1 MLETYEIL
9 ELERRWRAYDKKRK
23 EFKFSDKKNY
33 IYAIS
38 AVLAISVSVSSLT
51 FYLLKDSLV
60 NNVSSTTISKDI
72 KESNK
77 DTIRQSENIEPE
89 QKIDPSN
96 NTLLNSDNFGGTDN
110 ISNSQNNSIANEDAS
125 DNINTEIQQHG
136 WVNANDIPQDI
147 QPAPVDNMRKSIGGR
162 QVAVKTPTEEM
173 INFDS
178 EKPIVAKG
186 MSSSQNLSKF
196 QIQSS
201 GSDVSVDELTAKFEK
216 SNSSDIAVLIARRY
230 YDIKDYKNSEKWA
243 LIANELDSNNE
254 ESWIIF
260 AKSKYNLKQKDDAI
274 SVLRIYNDK
283 ANSANIE
290 DLMRQI
296 EDDTAL

>member
-51 FYLLKDSLV
+51 FYLLKDSLI
-60 NNVSSTTISKDI
+60 NNTNNTTISNDTRENSQKII
-72 KESNK
+72 KH
-77 DTIRQSENIEPE
+77 SENIEPE

-96 NTLLNSDNFGGTDN
+96 NTLLNSDNFGGTESAPN
-110 ISNSQNNSIANEDAS
+110 TQNSGIANEDTS

-136 WVNANDIPQDI
+136 WVNASDI
-147 QPAPVDNMRKSIGGR
+147 QQISNAQKNIGGR
-162 QVAVKTPTEEM
+162 QVAVKTPTEEV

-178 EKPIVAKG
+178 EKPVAVKG
-186 MSSSQNLSKF
+186 TNSSQNLNKF

-274 SVLRIYNDK
+274 SVLKIYNDK

>member
-1 MLETYEIL
+1 MLETYEVL

-23 EFKFSDKKNY
+23 EFKFKDKKTY
-33 IYAIS
+33 IYAVS

-60 NNVSSTTISKDI
+60 SGVASSTISNDI
-72 KESNK
+72 KEPSK
-77 DTIRQSENIEPE
+77 DSKHSEINE
-89 QKIDPSN
+89 QKKNLDPSD
-96 NTLLNSDNFGGTDN
+96 NTLLNSDNFGIN
-110 ISNSQNNSIANEDAS
+110 ENLSEKQNNNVSIAGDIDPQE
-125 DNINTEIQQHG
+125 EQHG
-136 WVNANDIPQDI
+136 WVNVNDLPSSADSI
-147 QPAPVDNMRKSIGGR
+147 ASFSAARNIGGK
-162 QVAVKTPTEEM
+162 QVAIKTPTEEK

-178 EKPIVAKG
+178 DG
-186 MSSSQNLSKF
+186 SFSSKSTSNGQGINKF

-201 GSDVSVDELTAKFEK
+201 TSEVSVDELKAKFDK
-216 SNSSDIAVLIARRY
+216 ANSSDIAVLIAKRY
-230 YDIKDYKNSEKWA
+230 YSTKDYQNSEKWA

-260 AKSKYNLKQKDDAI
+260 AKSKYNLKQKNDAI
-274 SVLRIYNDK
+274 SVLKIYNDK

-290 DLMRQI
+290 DLMKKI

>member
-51 FYLLKDSLV
+51 FYLLKDSLL
-60 NNVSSTTISKDI
+60 NNNISSTTISNDI

-77 DTIRQSENIEPE
+77 NDIKHSENIEPE

-96 NTLLNSDNFGGTDN
+96 NTLLNSDNFGGTEN
-110 ISNSQNNSIANEDAS
+110 ISNTQNNSIANEDTL
-125 DNINTEIQQHG
+125 DNANTEIQQHG
-136 WVNANDIPQDI
+136 WVNLTDMPQDS
-147 QPAPVDNMRKSIGGR
+147 QPVNMQKNIGGK
-162 QVAVKTPTEEM
+162 QVAVKIPTEEI

-178 EKPIVAKG
+178 EKPMVAKNMG
-186 MSSSQNLSKF
+186 GLQNLNKF

-201 GSDVSVDELTAKFEK
+201 DSEISVDELTAKFDK

-274 SVLRIYNDK
+274 SVLKIYNDK
-283 ANSANIE
+283 ANSSSVE

-296 EDDTAL
+296 EDDTVL

>member
-1 MLETYEIL
+1 MLETYEVL

-23 EFKFSDKKNY
+23 EFKFKDKKTY
-33 IYAIS
+33 IYAVS

-60 NNVSSTTISKDI
+60 SGVASSTISNDI
-72 KESNK
+72 KEPSNK
-77 DTIRQSENIEPE
+77 DSKHSEINE
-89 QKIDPSN
+89 QKRNLDPSD
-96 NTLLNSDNFGGTDN
+96 NTLLNSDNFGINENLPEKQNDN
-110 ISNSQNNSIANEDAS
+110 VSIAGDIDPQE
-125 DNINTEIQQHG
+125 EQHG
-136 WVNANDIPQDI
+136 WVNVNDLPSSADSI
-147 QPAPVDNMRKSIGGR
+147 ASFSAARNIGGK
-162 QVAVKTPTEEM
+162 QVAIKTPTEEK

-178 EKPIVAKG
+178 DG
-186 MSSSQNLSKF
+186 SFSSKSTSNGQGINSF

-201 GSDVSVDELTAKFEK
+201 TSEVSVDELKAKFDK
-216 SNSSDIAVLIARRY
+216 ANSSDIAVLIAKRY
-230 YDIKDYKNSEKWA
+230 YSTKDYQNSEKWA

-260 AKSKYNLKQKDDAI
+260 AKSKYNLKQKNDAI
-274 SVLRIYNDK
+274 SVLKIYNDK

-290 DLMRQI
+290 DLMKKI

>member
-1 MLETYEIL
+1 M
-9 ELERRWRAYDKKRK
+9 
-23 EFKFSDKKNY
+23 S
-33 IYAIS
+33 
-38 AVLAISVSVSSLT
+38 
-51 FYLLKDSLV
+51 
-60 NNVSSTTISKDI
+60 
-72 KESNK
+72 
-77 DTIRQSENIEPE
+77 
-89 QKIDPSN
+89 
-96 NTLLNSDNFGGTDN
+96 
-110 ISNSQNNSIANEDAS
+110 
-125 DNINTEIQQHG
+125 TEIQQHG
-136 WVNANDIPQDI
+136 WVNLNNAPQYM
-147 QPAPVDNMRKSIGGR
+147 QPVENTNKSIGGK
-162 QVAVKTPTEEM
+162 QVAVRPPAEEM

-178 EKPIVAKG
+178 EKPIIAKNMNG
-186 MSSSQNLSKF
+186 TQNTNNRF

-201 GSDVSVDELTAKFEK
+201 GSEVSVEELTAKFEK

-274 SVLRIYNDK
+274 SVLKIYNDK

>member
-51 FYLLKDSLV
+51 FYLLKDSLIS
-60 NNVSSTTISKDI
+60 NNNSTTISNDARKN
-72 KESNK
+72 NK
-77 DTIRQSENIEPE
+77 DTIKHSENVEPE

-96 NTLLNSDNFGGTDN
+96 NTLLNSDNFGGTEN
-110 ISNSQNNSIANEDAS
+110 TPNTQNNSIANEDIS

-136 WVNANDIPQDI
+136 WVNASDIQQDI
-147 QPAPVDNMRKSIGGR
+147 QQINNVQKNIGGR
-162 QVAVKTPTEEM
+162 QVAVKTPTEEV

-178 EKPIVAKG
+178 EKPVVVKG
-186 MSSSQNLSKF
+186 TNGSQNLNKF

>member
-51 FYLLKDSLV
+51 FYLLKDSLI
-60 NNVSSTTISKDI
+60 NNTNNTTISNDTRENSQKII
-72 KESNK
+72 KH
-77 DTIRQSENIEPE
+77 SENIEPE

-96 NTLLNSDNFGGTDN
+96 NTLLNSDNFGGTESTPN
-110 ISNSQNNSIANEDAS
+110 TQNSSIANEDTS

-136 WVNANDIPQDI
+136 WVNASDI
-147 QPAPVDNMRKSIGGR
+147 QQISNAQKNIGGR
-162 QVAVKTPTEEM
+162 QVAVKTPTEEV

-178 EKPIVAKG
+178 EKPVAVKG
-186 MSSSQNLSKF
+186 TNSSQNLNKF

-274 SVLRIYNDK
+274 SVLKIYNDK

>member
-1 MLETYEIL
+1 MLETYEVL

-23 EFKFSDKKNY
+23 EFKFKDKKTY
-33 IYAIS
+33 IYAVS

-60 NNVSSTTISKDI
+60 SGVASSAISNEI
-72 KESNK
+72 KEPSKNSK
-77 DTIRQSENIEPE
+77 HSEINE
-89 QKIDPSN
+89 QKRNLDPSD
-96 NTLLNSDNFGGTDN
+96 NTLLNSDNFGIN
-110 ISNSQNNSIANEDAS
+110 ENLPEKQNSNVSISGDIDPQE
-125 DNINTEIQQHG
+125 EQHG
-136 WVNANDIPQDI
+136 WVNVNDLPSSTDSI
-147 QPAPVDNMRKSIGGR
+147 ASFSAARNIGGK
-162 QVAVKTPTEEM
+162 QVAIKTPTEEK

-178 EKPIVAKG
+178 DG
-186 MSSSQNLSKF
+186 SFSSKSTSNGQGINKF

-201 GSDVSVDELTAKFEK
+201 TSEVSVDELKAKFDK
-216 SNSSDIAVLIARRY
+216 ANSSDIAVLIAKRY
-230 YDIKDYKNSEKWA
+230 YSTKDYQNSEKWA

-260 AKSKYNLKQKDDAI
+260 AKSKYNLKQKNDAI
-274 SVLRIYNDK
+274 SVLKIYNDK

-290 DLMRQI
+290 DLMKKI

>member
-1 MLETYEIL
+1 MLETYEVL
-9 ELERRWRAYDKKRK
+9 ELERRWRAYDKKRR

-51 FYLLKDSLV
+51 FYLLKDSLL
-60 NNVSSTTISKDI
+60 NNNISSTTISNDI

-77 DTIRQSENIEPE
+77 NDIKHSENIEPE

-96 NTLLNSDNFGGTDN
+96 NTLLNSDNFGGTEN
-110 ISNSQNNSIANEDAS
+110 ISNTQNNSIANEDTL
-125 DNINTEIQQHG
+125 DNANTEIQQHG
-136 WVNANDIPQDI
+136 WVNLTDIPQDS
-147 QPAPVDNMRKSIGGR
+147 QPVNMHKNIGGK
-162 QVAVKTPTEEM
+162 QVAVKIPTEEI

-178 EKPIVAKG
+178 EKPTVAKNMG
-186 MSSSQNLSKF
+186 SLQNLNKF

-201 GSDVSVDELTAKFEK
+201 DSEISVDELTAKFDK

-274 SVLRIYNDK
+274 SVLKIYNDK
-283 ANSANIE
+283 ANSSSVE

-296 EDDTAL
+296 EDDTVL

>member
-1 MLETYEIL
+1 MLETYEVL
-9 ELERRWRAYDKKRK
+9 ELERRWRAYDKKRR

-51 FYLLKDSLV
+51 FYLLKDSLL
-60 NNVSSTTISKDI
+60 NNNISSTTISNDI

-77 DTIRQSENIEPE
+77 NDIKHSENIEPE

-96 NTLLNSDNFGGTDN
+96 NTLLNSDNFGGTEN
-110 ISNSQNNSIANEDAS
+110 ISNTQNNSVANEDTL
-125 DNINTEIQQHG
+125 DNANTEIQQHG
-136 WVNANDIPQDI
+136 WVNLTDMPQDS
-147 QPAPVDNMRKSIGGR
+147 QPVNMHKNIGGK
-162 QVAVKTPTEEM
+162 QVAVKIPTEEI

-178 EKPIVAKG
+178 EKPMVAKNMG
-186 MSSSQNLSKF
+186 GLQNLNKF

-201 GSDVSVDELTAKFEK
+201 DSEISVDELTAKFDK

-274 SVLRIYNDK
+274 SVLKIYNDK
-283 ANSANIE
+283 ANSSSVE

-296 EDDTAL
+296 EDDTVL

>member
-51 FYLLKDSLV
+51 FYLLKDSLIS
-60 NNVSSTTISKDI
+60 NNNSTTISNDARKN
-72 KESNK
+72 NK
-77 DTIRQSENIEPE
+77 DTIKHSENVEPE

-96 NTLLNSDNFGGTDN
+96 NTLLNSDNFGGTEN
-110 ISNSQNNSIANEDAS
+110 TPNTQNNSIANEDIS

-136 WVNANDIPQDI
+136 WVNASDIQQDI
-147 QPAPVDNMRKSIGGR
+147 QQINNVQKNIGGR
-162 QVAVKTPTEEM
+162 QVAVKTPTEEV
-173 INFDS
+173 INFDT
-178 EKPIVAKG
+178 EKPVVVKG
-186 MSSSQNLSKF
+186 TNGSQNLNKF

-274 SVLRIYNDK
+274 SVLKMYNDK

>member
-1 MLETYEIL
+1 MLETYEVL
-9 ELERRWRAYDKKRK
+9 ELERRWRAYDKKRR

-51 FYLLKDSLV
+51 FYLLKDSLL
-60 NNVSSTTISKDI
+60 NNNISSTTISNDI

-77 DTIRQSENIEPE
+77 NDIKHSENIEPE

-96 NTLLNSDNFGGTDN
+96 NTLLNSDNFGGTEN
-110 ISNSQNNSIANEDAS
+110 ISNTQNNSIANEDTL
-125 DNINTEIQQHG
+125 DNANTEIQQHG
-136 WVNANDIPQDI
+136 WVNLTDMPQDS
-147 QPAPVDNMRKSIGGR
+147 QPVNMHKNIGGK
-162 QVAVKTPTEEM
+162 QVAVKIPTEEI

-178 EKPIVAKG
+178 EKPMVAKN
-186 MSSSQNLSKF
+186 MSGLQNLNKF

-201 GSDVSVDELTAKFEK
+201 DSEISVDELTAKFDK

-274 SVLRIYNDK
+274 SVLKIYNDK
-283 ANSANIE
+283 ANSSSVE

-296 EDDTAL
+296 EDDTVL

>member
-1 MLETYEIL
+1 MLETYEVL
-9 ELERRWRAYDKKRK
+9 ELERRWRAYDKKRR

-51 FYLLKDSLV
+51 FYLLKDSLL
-60 NNVSSTTISKDI
+60 NNNISSTTISNDI

-77 DTIRQSENIEPE
+77 NDIKHSENIEPE

-96 NTLLNSDNFGGTDN
+96 NTLLNSDNFGGTEN
-110 ISNSQNNSIANEDAS
+110 ISNTQNNSIANEDTL
-125 DNINTEIQQHG
+125 DNANTEIQQHG
-136 WVNANDIPQDI
+136 WVNLTDMPQDS
-147 QPAPVDNMRKSIGGR
+147 QPVNMHKNIGGK
-162 QVAVKTPTEEM
+162 QVAVKIPTEEI

-178 EKPIVAKG
+178 EKPMVAKNMG
-186 MSSSQNLSKF
+186 SLQNLNKF

-201 GSDVSVDELTAKFEK
+201 DSEISVDELTAKFDK

-274 SVLRIYNDK
+274 SVLKIYNDK
-283 ANSANIE
+283 ANSSSVE

-296 EDDTAL
+296 EDDTVL

>member
-1 MLETYEIL
+1 MLETYEVL

-23 EFKFSDKKNY
+23 EFKFKDKKTY
-33 IYAIS
+33 IYAVS

-60 NNVSSTTISKDI
+60 SGVASSAISNEIKEPSKDS
-72 KESNK
+72 KH
-77 DTIRQSENIEPE
+77 SEINE
-89 QKIDPSN
+89 QKRNLDPSD
-96 NTLLNSDNFGGTDN
+96 NTLLNSDNFGIN
-110 ISNSQNNSIANEDAS
+110 ENLPEKQNSNVSIAGDIDPQE
-125 DNINTEIQQHG
+125 EQHG
-136 WVNANDIPQDI
+136 WVNVNDLPSSADPIGSFSG
-147 QPAPVDNMRKSIGGR
+147 AKNIGGK
-162 QVAVKTPTEEM
+162 QIAVKTPTEEK

-178 EKPIVAKG
+178 DG
-186 MSSSQNLSKF
+186 SFSSKNTSSGQGINKF

-201 GSDVSVDELTAKFEK
+201 TSEVSVDELKAKFDK
-216 SNSSDIAVLIARRY
+216 ANSSDIAVLIAKRY
-230 YDIKDYKNSEKWA
+230 YSTKDYQNSEKWA

-260 AKSKYNLKQKDDAI
+260 AKSKYNLKQKNDAI
-274 SVLRIYNDK
+274 SVLKIYNDK

-290 DLMRQI
+290 DLMKKI

>member
-51 FYLLKDSLV
+51 FYLLKDSLIS
-60 NNVSSTTISKDI
+60 NNNSTTISNDARK
-72 KESNK
+72 SNK
-77 DTIRQSENIEPE
+77 DTIKHSENVEPE

-96 NTLLNSDNFGGTDN
+96 NTLLNSDNFGGTESAPN
-110 ISNSQNNSIANEDAS
+110 TQNSSIANEDIS

-136 WVNANDIPQDI
+136 WVNANDIQQDI
-147 QPAPVDNMRKSIGGR
+147 QQISNVQKNIGGR
-162 QVAVKTPTEEM
+162 QVAVKTPTEEV

-178 EKPIVAKG
+178 EKPVVVKG
-186 MSSSQNLSKF
+186 TNGSQNLNKF

-274 SVLRIYNDK
+274 SVLKIYNDK

>member
-1 MLETYEIL
+1 MLNL
-9 ELERRWRAYDKKRK
+9 
-23 EFKFSDKKNY
+23 
-33 IYAIS
+33 
-38 AVLAISVSVSSLT
+38 
-51 FYLLKDSLV
+51 
-60 NNVSSTTISKDI
+60 SK
-72 KESNK
+72 
-77 DTIRQSENIEPE
+77 
-89 QKIDPSN
+89 KIDPSN
-96 NTLLNSDNFGGTDN
+96 NTLLNSDNFGGTEN
-110 ISNSQNNSIANEDAS
+110 TPNTQNNSIANEDIS

-136 WVNANDIPQDI
+136 WVNASDIQQDI
-147 QPAPVDNMRKSIGGR
+147 QQINNVQKNIGGR
-162 QVAVKTPTEEM
+162 QVAVKTPTEEV

-178 EKPIVAKG
+178 EKPVVVKG
-186 MSSSQNLSKF
+186 TNGSQNLNKF

-274 SVLRIYNDK
+274 SVLKIYNDK

-290 DLMRQI
+290 DLMKQI

>member
-1 MLETYEIL
+1 MLETYEVL

-23 EFKFSDKKNY
+23 EFKFKDKKTY
-33 IYAIS
+33 IYAVS

-60 NNVSSTTISKDI
+60 SGVASSAIINASKDS
-72 KESNK
+72 KH
-77 DTIRQSENIEPE
+77 SEINE
-89 QKIDPSN
+89 QKRNLDPSD
-96 NTLLNSDNFGGTDN
+96 NTLLNSDNFGIN
-110 ISNSQNNSIANEDAS
+110 ENLPEKQNSNVSIAGDIDPQE
-125 DNINTEIQQHG
+125 EQHG
-136 WVNANDIPQDI
+136 WVNVNDLPSSTDPIGSFSG
-147 QPAPVDNMRKSIGGR
+147 AKNIGGK
-162 QVAVKTPTEEM
+162 QVAVKTPTEEK

-178 EKPIVAKG
+178 DG
-186 MSSSQNLSKF
+186 SFSSKNTSSGQGINKF

-201 GSDVSVDELTAKFEK
+201 ASEVSVDELKAKFDK
-216 SNSSDIAVLIARRY
+216 ANSSDIAVLIAKRY
-230 YDIKDYKNSEKWA
+230 YSTKDYQNSEKWA

-260 AKSKYNLKQKDDAI
+260 AKSKYNLKQKNDAI
-274 SVLRIYNDK
+274 SVLKIYNDK

-290 DLMRQI
+290 DLMKKI

>member
-51 FYLLKDSLV
+51 FYLLKDSLI
-60 NNVSSTTISKDI
+60 NNTNSATISNDVKGNSKETI
-72 KESNK
+72 KH
-77 DTIRQSENIEPE
+77 SEVVEPE

-96 NTLLNSDNFGGTDN
+96 NTLLNSDNFGGTEN
-110 ISNSQNNSIANEDAS
+110 ISNTQNNSIANEDTS
-125 DNINTEIQQHG
+125 DNVSTEIQQHG
-136 WVNANDIPQDI
+136 WVNLNNAPQYM
-147 QPAPVDNMRKSIGGR
+147 QPVENTNKSIGGK
-162 QVAVKTPTEEM
+162 QVAVRPPAEEM

-178 EKPIVAKG
+178 EKPIIAKNMNG
-186 MSSSQNLSKF
+186 TQNTNNRF

-201 GSDVSVDELTAKFEK
+201 GSEVSVEELTAKFEK

-274 SVLRIYNDK
+274 SVLKIYNDK

>member
-1 MLETYEIL
+1 MLETYEVL

-23 EFKFSDKKNY
+23 EFKFKY
-33 IYAIS
+33 IYAVS

-60 NNVSSTTISKDI
+60 SGVASSTISNDI
-72 KESNK
+72 KEPSK
-77 DTIRQSENIEPE
+77 DSKHSEINE
-89 QKIDPSN
+89 QKKNLDPSD
-96 NTLLNSDNFGGTDN
+96 NTLLNSDNFGIN
-110 ISNSQNNSIANEDAS
+110 ENLSEKQNNNVSIAGDIDPQE
-125 DNINTEIQQHG
+125 EQHG
-136 WVNANDIPQDI
+136 WVNVNDLPNNADTVSNFS
-147 QPAPVDNMRKSIGGR
+147 AARNIGGK
-162 QVAVKTPTEEM
+162 QVAVKTPKEEK

-178 EKPIVAKG
+178 DG
-186 MSSSQNLSKF
+186 SFSSKNTSSGQGINKF

-201 GSDVSVDELTAKFEK
+201 ASEVSVDELKAKFDK
-216 SNSSDIAVLIARRY
+216 ANSSDIAVLIAKRY
-230 YDIKDYKNSEKWA
+230 YSTKDYQNSEKWA

-260 AKSKYNLKQKDDAI
+260 AKSKYNLKQKNDAI
-274 SVLRIYNDK
+274 SVLKIYNDK

-290 DLMRQI
+290 DLMKKI

>member
-1 MLETYEIL
+1 MLETYEVL

-23 EFKFSDKKNY
+23 EFKFKDKKTY
-33 IYAIS
+33 IYAVS

-60 NNVSSTTISKDI
+60 SGVASSAISNEI
-72 KESNK
+72 KEPSKNSK
-77 DTIRQSENIEPE
+77 HSEINE
-89 QKIDPSN
+89 QKRNLDPSD
-96 NTLLNSDNFGGTDN
+96 NTLLNSDNFGIN
-110 ISNSQNNSIANEDAS
+110 ENLPEKQNSNVSISGDIDPQE
-125 DNINTEIQQHG
+125 EQHG
-136 WVNANDIPQDI
+136 WVNVNDLPSSADPIGSFSG
-147 QPAPVDNMRKSIGGR
+147 AKNIGGK
-162 QVAVKTPTEEM
+162 QVAIKTPTEEK

-178 EKPIVAKG
+178 DG
-186 MSSSQNLSKF
+186 SFSSKSTSNGQGINKF

-201 GSDVSVDELTAKFEK
+201 TSEVSVDELKAKFDK
-216 SNSSDIAVLIARRY
+216 ANSSDIAVLIAKRY
-230 YDIKDYKNSEKWA
+230 YSTKDYQNSEKWA

-260 AKSKYNLKQKDDAI
+260 AKSKYNLKQKNDAI
-274 SVLRIYNDK
+274 SVLKIYNDK

-290 DLMRQI
+290 DLMKKI

>member
-1 MLETYEIL
+1 MLETYEVL

-23 EFKFSDKKNY
+23 EFKFKDKKTY
-33 IYAIS
+33 IYAVS

-60 NNVSSTTISKDI
+60 SGVASSAISNEIKEPSKDS
-72 KESNK
+72 KH
-77 DTIRQSENIEPE
+77 SEINE
-89 QKIDPSN
+89 QKRNLDPSD
-96 NTLLNSDNFGGTDN
+96 NTLLNSDNFGIN
-110 ISNSQNNSIANEDAS
+110 ENLPEKQNSNVSIAGDIDPQE
-125 DNINTEIQQHG
+125 EQHG
-136 WVNANDIPQDI
+136 WVNVNDLPSSADPIGSFSG
-147 QPAPVDNMRKSIGGR
+147 AKNIGGK
-162 QVAVKTPTEEM
+162 QIAVKTPTEEK

-178 EKPIVAKG
+178 D
-186 MSSSQNLSKF
+186 SSFSLKNTSSGQGINKF

-201 GSDVSVDELTAKFEK
+201 ASEVSVDELKAKFDK
-216 SNSSDIAVLIARRY
+216 ANSSDIAVLIAKRY
-230 YDIKDYKNSEKWA
+230 YSTKDYQNSEKWA

-260 AKSKYNLKQKDDAI
+260 AKSKYNLKQKNDAI
-274 SVLRIYNDK
+274 SVLKIYNDK

-290 DLMRQI
+290 DLMKKI

>member
-1 MLETYEIL
+1 MLETYEVV
-9 ELERRWRAYDKKRK
+9 ELERRWRAYDKKRR

-51 FYLLKDSLV
+51 FYLLKDSLL
-60 NNVSSTTISKDI
+60 NNNISSTTISNDI

-77 DTIRQSENIEPE
+77 NDIKHSENIEPE

-96 NTLLNSDNFGGTDN
+96 NTLLNSDNFGGTEN
-110 ISNSQNNSIANEDAS
+110 ISNTQNNSIANEDTL
-125 DNINTEIQQHG
+125 DNANTEIQQHG
-136 WVNANDIPQDI
+136 WVNLTDMPQDS
-147 QPAPVDNMRKSIGGR
+147 QPVNMHKNIGGK
-162 QVAVKTPTEEM
+162 QVAVKIPTEEI

-178 EKPIVAKG
+178 EKPMVAKNMG
-186 MSSSQNLSKF
+186 GLQNLNKF

-201 GSDVSVDELTAKFEK
+201 DSEISVDELTAKFDK

-274 SVLRIYNDK
+274 SVLKIYNDK
-283 ANSANIE
+283 ANSSSVE

-296 EDDTAL
+296 EDDTVL

>member
-51 FYLLKDSLV
+51 FYLLKDSLI
-60 NNVSSTTISKDI
+60 NNTNSATISNDVKGNSKEAI
-72 KESNK
+72 KH
-77 DTIRQSENIEPE
+77 SEVVEPE

-96 NTLLNSDNFGGTDN
+96 NTLLNSDNFGGTEN
-110 ISNSQNNSIANEDAS
+110 ISNTQNNSIANEDTS
-125 DNINTEIQQHG
+125 DNMNTEIQQHG
-136 WVNANDIPQDI
+136 WVNLNNAPQYM
-147 QPAPVDNMRKSIGGR
+147 QPVENTNKSIGGK
-162 QVAVKTPTEEM
+162 QVAVRPPAEEM

-178 EKPIVAKG
+178 EKPIIAKNMNG
-186 MSSSQNLSKF
+186 TQNINNRF

-201 GSDVSVDELTAKFEK
+201 GSEVSVEELTAKFEK

-274 SVLRIYNDK
+274 SVLKIYNDK

>member
-1 MLETYEIL
+1 MLETYEVL
-9 ELERRWRAYDKKRK
+9 ELERRWRAYDKKRR

-51 FYLLKDSLV
+51 FYLLKDSLL
-60 NNVSSTTISKDI
+60 NNNISSTTISNDI

-77 DTIRQSENIEPE
+77 NDIKHSENIEPE

-96 NTLLNSDNFGGTDN
+96 NTLLNSDNFGGTEN
-110 ISNSQNNSIANEDAS
+110 ISNTQNNSIANEDTL
-125 DNINTEIQQHG
+125 DNANTEIQQHG
-136 WVNANDIPQDI
+136 WVNLTDMPQDS
-147 QPAPVDNMRKSIGGR
+147 QPVNMHKNIGGK
-162 QVAVKTPTEEM
+162 QVAVKIPTEEI

-178 EKPIVAKG
+178 EKPMVAKNMG
-186 MSSSQNLSKF
+186 GLQNLNKF

-201 GSDVSVDELTAKFEK
+201 DSEISVDELTAKFDK

-254 ESWIIF
+254 ESWINNG
-260 AKSKYNLKQKDDAI
+260 SYC
-274 SVLRIYNDK
+274 
-283 ANSANIE
+283 E
-290 DLMRQI
+290 
-296 EDDTAL
+296 

>member
-1 MLETYEIL
+1 MLETYEVL
-9 ELERRWRAYDKKRK
+9 ELERRWRAYDKKRR
-23 EFKFSDKKNY
+23 EFKISDKKNY

-38 AVLAISVSVSSLT
+38 AVLAISVSISSLT
-51 FYLLKDSLV
+51 FYLLKDSLL
-60 NNVSSTTISKDI
+60 NSNISGTTISNDI

-77 DTIRQSENIEPE
+77 NDIKHSENIEPE

-96 NTLLNSDNFGGTDN
+96 NTLLNSDNFGGTEN
-110 ISNSQNNSIANEDAS
+110 ISNTQNNSIANEDTL
-125 DNINTEIQQHG
+125 DNANTEIQQHG
-136 WVNANDIPQDI
+136 WVNLTDMPQDS
-147 QPAPVDNMRKSIGGR
+147 QPVNMHKNIGGK
-162 QVAVKTPTEEM
+162 QVAVKIPTEEI

-178 EKPIVAKG
+178 EKPMVAKNMG
-186 MSSSQNLSKF
+186 GLQNLNKF

-201 GSDVSVDELTAKFEK
+201 DSEISVDELTAKFDK

-274 SVLRIYNDK
+274 SVLKIYNDK
-283 ANSANIE
+283 ANSSSVE

-296 EDDTAL
+296 EDDTVL

>member
-38 AVLAISVSVSSLT
+38 AVLAISVSISSLT
-51 FYLLKDSLV
+51 FYLLKDSLL
-60 NNVSSTTISKDI
+60 NSNISSTTISNDI

-77 DTIRQSENIEPE
+77 NDIKHSENIEPE

-96 NTLLNSDNFGGTDN
+96 NTLLNSDNFGGTEN
-110 ISNSQNNSIANEDAS
+110 ISNTQNNSIANEDTL
-125 DNINTEIQQHG
+125 DNANTEIQQHG
-136 WVNANDIPQDI
+136 WVNLTDMPQDS
-147 QPAPVDNMRKSIGGR
+147 QPVNMHKNIGGK
-162 QVAVKTPTEEM
+162 QVAVKIPTEEI

-178 EKPIVAKG
+178 EKPMVAKNMG
-186 MSSSQNLSKF
+186 GLQNLNKF

-201 GSDVSVDELTAKFEK
+201 DSEISVDELTAKFDK

-274 SVLRIYNDK
+274 SVLKIYNDK
-283 ANSANIE
+283 ANSSSVE

-296 EDDTAL
+296 EDDTVL

>member
-1 MLETYEIL
+1 MLETYEVL
-9 ELERRWRAYDKKRK
+9 ELERRWRAYDKKRR

-51 FYLLKDSLV
+51 FYLLKDSLL
-60 NNVSSTTISKDI
+60 NNNISSTTISNDI

-77 DTIRQSENIEPE
+77 NDIKHSENIEPE

-96 NTLLNSDNFGGTDN
+96 NTLLNSDNFGGTEN
-110 ISNSQNNSIANEDAS
+110 ISNTQNNSIANEDTL
-125 DNINTEIQQHG
+125 DNANTEIQQHG
-136 WVNANDIPQDI
+136 WVNLTDMPQDS
-147 QPAPVDNMRKSIGGR
+147 QPVNMHKNIGGK
-162 QVAVKTPTEEM
+162 QVAVKIPTEEI

-178 EKPIVAKG
+178 EKPMVAKNMG
-186 MSSSQNLSKF
+186 GLQNLNKF

-201 GSDVSVDELTAKFEK
+201 DSEISVDELTAKLDK

-274 SVLRIYNDK
+274 SVLKIYNDK
-283 ANSANIE
+283 ANSSSVE

-296 EDDTAL
+296 EDDTVL

>member
-1 MLETYEIL
+1 MLETYEVL
-9 ELERRWRAYDKKRK
+9 ELERRWRAYDKKRR
-23 EFKFSDKKNY
+23 EFKVSDKKNY

-51 FYLLKDSLV
+51 FYLLKDSLL
-60 NNVSSTTISKDI
+60 NSNISSTTISNDI

-77 DTIRQSENIEPE
+77 NDIKHSENIEPE

-96 NTLLNSDNFGGTDN
+96 NTLLNSDNFGGTEN
-110 ISNSQNNSIANEDAS
+110 ISNTQNNSIANEDTL
-125 DNINTEIQQHG
+125 DNANTEIQQHG
-136 WVNANDIPQDI
+136 WVNLTDMPQDS
-147 QPAPVDNMRKSIGGR
+147 QPVNMHKNIGGK
-162 QVAVKTPTEEM
+162 QVAVKIPTEEI

-178 EKPIVAKG
+178 EKPMVAKNMG
-186 MSSSQNLSKF
+186 GLQNLNKF

-201 GSDVSVDELTAKFEK
+201 DSEISVDELTAKFDK

-274 SVLRIYNDK
+274 SVLKIYNDK
-283 ANSANIE
+283 ANSSSVE

-296 EDDTAL
+296 EDDTVL

>member
-1 MLETYEIL
+1 MLETYEVL
-9 ELERRWRAYDKKRK
+9 ELERRWRAYDKKRR

-33 IYAIS
+33 VYAIS

-51 FYLLKDSLV
+51 FYLLKDSLL
-60 NNVSSTTISKDI
+60 NNNISSTTISNDI

-77 DTIRQSENIEPE
+77 NDIKHSENIEPE

-96 NTLLNSDNFGGTDN
+96 NTLLNSDNFGGTEN
-110 ISNSQNNSIANEDAS
+110 ISNTQNNSIANEDTL
-125 DNINTEIQQHG
+125 DNANTEIQQHG
-136 WVNANDIPQDI
+136 WVNLTDIPQDS
-147 QPAPVDNMRKSIGGR
+147 QPVNMHKNIGGK
-162 QVAVKTPTEEM
+162 QVAVKIPTEEI

-178 EKPIVAKG
+178 EKPMVAKNMG
-186 MSSSQNLSKF
+186 SLQNLNKF

-201 GSDVSVDELTAKFEK
+201 DSEISVDELTAKFDK

-274 SVLRIYNDK
+274 SVLKIYNDK
-283 ANSANIE
+283 ANSSSVE

-296 EDDTAL
+296 EDDTVL

>member
-1 MLETYEIL
+1 MLETYEVL
-9 ELERRWRAYDKKRK
+9 ELERRWRAYDKKRR

-51 FYLLKDSLV
+51 FYLLKDSLL
-60 NNVSSTTISKDI
+60 NNNISSTTISNDI

-77 DTIRQSENIEPE
+77 NDIKHSENIEPE

-96 NTLLNSDNFGGTDN
+96 NTLLNSDNFGGTEN
-110 ISNSQNNSIANEDAS
+110 ISNTQNNSIANEDTL
-125 DNINTEIQQHG
+125 DNANTEIQQHG
-136 WVNANDIPQDI
+136 WVNLTDMPQDS
-147 QPAPVDNMRKSIGGR
+147 QPINMHKNIGGK
-162 QVAVKTPTEEM
+162 QVAVKIPTEEI

-178 EKPIVAKG
+178 EKPTVAKNMG
-186 MSSSQNLSKF
+186 SLQNLNKF

-201 GSDVSVDELTAKFEK
+201 DSEISVDELTAKFDK

-274 SVLRIYNDK
+274 SVLKIYNDK
-283 ANSANIE
+283 ANSSSVE

-296 EDDTAL
+296 EDDTVL

>member
-1 MLETYEIL
+1 MLETYEVL

-23 EFKFSDKKNY
+23 EFKFKDKKTY
-33 IYAIS
+33 IYAVS

-60 NNVSSTTISKDI
+60 SGVASSAISNEIKEPSKDS
-72 KESNK
+72 KH
-77 DTIRQSENIEPE
+77 SEISE
-89 QKIDPSN
+89 QKRNLDPSD
-96 NTLLNSDNFGGTDN
+96 NTLLNSDNFGINENLPEKKNDN
-110 ISNSQNNSIANEDAS
+110 VSIAGDIDPQE
-125 DNINTEIQQHG
+125 EQHG
-136 WVNANDIPQDI
+136 WVNVNDLPSSADPIGSFSG
-147 QPAPVDNMRKSIGGR
+147 AKNIGGK
-162 QVAVKTPTEEM
+162 QIAVKSPTEEK

-178 EKPIVAKG
+178 DG
-186 MSSSQNLSKF
+186 SFSSKNTSSGQGINKF

-201 GSDVSVDELTAKFEK
+201 ASEVSVDELKAKFDK
-216 SNSSDIAVLIARRY
+216 ANSSDIAVLIAKRY
-230 YDIKDYKNSEKWA
+230 YSTKDYQNSEKWA

-260 AKSKYNLKQKDDAI
+260 AKSKYNLKQKNDAI
-274 SVLRIYNDK
+274 SVLKIYNDK

-290 DLMRQI
+290 DLMKKI